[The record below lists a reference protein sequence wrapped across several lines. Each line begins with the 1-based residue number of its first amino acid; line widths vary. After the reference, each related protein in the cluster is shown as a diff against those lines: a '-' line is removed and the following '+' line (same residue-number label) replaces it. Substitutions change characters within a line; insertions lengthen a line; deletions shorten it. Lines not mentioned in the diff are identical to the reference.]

1 MTGTNAYG
9 AVIETVGESDCSTT
23 DLAASS
29 TPITLANGKFIH
41 YTFTQNRKD
50 GGAWN
55 NMNGYHL
62 IANDGSSD
70 IIIMRPDAWENVVGS
85 GDGFTTSWSDWDAW
99 RADMDGST
107 VDMYVSLNGTSFS
120 MTATITGK
128 SEAVYT
134 YTYNKTLGSEPA
146 SLDIRL
152 SVHYAYL
159 QITTA
164 ALSNTIT
171 YDVDALSAVG
181 NLTLS
186 GEQAAREQKTP
197 MYLPTNC
204 DGLMGRVAFQN
215 NDTWN
220 INASGL
226 SNTNSSKGRHFAILG
241 LIKGDKL
248 TITFSGGSLKTRQA
262 GALSTPS
269 DYTVVTSES
278 ELTADANGCAMFELK
293 SAARVSEIKIV
304 TATTETMTVPSISS
318 EAKGSARTVTITAG
332 ASNLLAPVTTYYTT
346 DGTTPTASS
355 TKYTAPFDVTETTT
369 IKAITISNSSAAT
382 ASTVTTETIDMDAVD
397 VPTAAITAVD
407 GINRTVTFSCT
418 TEGAA
423 LSYSTDDGANYTPG
437 TSLVISANTNIKVKA
452 TKGTKSAES
461 ENLAFEAGTT
471 ITLNTPTWTKTGYS
485 AGVSTVTLADNQSD
499 KLLNPATTIKYQID
513 DNAEQTYSTAI
524 NVNDGETLKY
534 WSEAA
539 GYTESAK
546 GSVIA
551 IAPSTAPII
560 INETYNGS
568 DAGISVNS
576 EEVVTT
582 IGGGSTPYYYMYANA
597 THVSENLLTSNTGAS
612 YWMVRTTGIYGGNTI
627 NYALRNVQK
636 DDVVTIKVIWGTEHP
651 VPTATDGTLD
661 NWNTVSG
668 DTYVFKVTSTTG
680 NFRFSL
686 GRYASVKSIKVQR
699 ASVSV
704 TVTAAGYATYVPSCD
719 LDFSATSIEAY
730 KVKVSS
736 KGVATM
742 TKVDNVPAGTPVL
755 LYKDGGTTEDIPVM
769 TGAAAVSEND
779 LVAGTGVAVA
789 TTDGVGNTNMILNN
803 GTSGVGFYLANGQ
816 TVAANRAYLHF
827 NSSLAPDPSAPMMM
841 VFDGE
846 ATGIADVRGKMED
859 VRSDFF
865 DLQGRKVAQPAKGL
879 YIVNGKKVVIK

>member
-1 MTGTNAYG
+1 MKIKHLLTKTLLVAAGLLLGGANSVWAQTTVTYDFTSYSAKTLTNSGTKAFAANGINHNYASNLPEVHNRFAFQFAGGFSIVAEGLYADRTKGDHVGIMNLASGDKVTINFSAGAIMVRGAVPSWAGNTSDWTNYTTGTE
-9 AVIETVGESDCSTT
+9 I
-23 DLAASS
+23 
-29 TPITLANGKFIH
+29 
-41 YTFTQNRKD
+41 
-50 GGAWN
+50 
-55 NMNGYHL
+55 
-62 IANDGSSD
+62 
-70 IIIMRPDAWENVVGS
+70 
-85 GDGFTTSWSDWDAW
+85 TTS
-99 RADMDGST
+99 
-107 VDMYVSLNGTSFS
+107 
-120 MTATITGK
+120 TA
-128 SEAVYT
+128 
-134 YTYNKTLGSEPA
+134 
-146 SLDIRL
+146 
-152 SVHYAYL
+152 
-159 QITTA
+159 
-164 ALSNTIT
+164 
-171 YDVDALSAVG
+171 G
-181 NLTLS
+181 NLS
-186 GEQAAREQKTP
+186 FQAK
-197 MYLPTNC
+197 
-204 DGLMGRVAFQN
+204 
-215 NDTWN
+215 
-220 INASGL
+220 
-226 SNTNSSKGRHFAILG
+226 NSCKISSVVI
-241 LIKGDKL
+241 
-248 TITFSGGSLKTRQA
+248 
-262 GALSTPS
+262 
-269 DYTVVTSES
+269 VTS
-278 ELTADANGCAMFELK
+278 A
-293 SAARVSEIKIV
+293 
-304 TATTETMTVPSISS
+304 TETMTAPSISS
-318 EAKGSARTVTITAG
+318 EANGSARTVTITAG

-423 LSYSTDDGANYTPG
+423 LSYSTDDGANYTAG

-461 ENLAFEAGTT
+461 ENLAFEAGTE
-471 ITLNTPTWTKTGYS
+471 IVLNTPTWTKTGYS

-568 DAGISVNS
+568 NAGITVNT
-576 EEVVTT
+576 EEVVAT
-582 IGGGSTPYYYMYANA
+582 IGGGATPYYYMYASEA
-597 THVSENLLTSNTGAS
+597 HVSENLLTSNTGAS
-612 YWMVRTTGIYGGNTI
+612 NWMVRATGIYGGNTI

-636 DDVVTIKVIWGTEHP
+636 NDVVTIKVIWGTEQP
-651 VPTATDGTLD
+651 VPSSTDGTLD
-661 NWNTVSG
+661 NWNTASG

-704 TVTAAGYATYVPSCD
+704 TVTDAGYATYVPSCD

-769 TGAAAVSEND
+769 TGAA
-779 LVAGTGVAVA
+779 VA
-789 TTDGVGNTNMILNN
+789 TTDGDYTNMILNN
-803 GTSGVGFYLANGQ
+803 VGGNIGFYFANGQ

-827 NSSLAPDPSAPMMM
+827 NSSLAPDALAPMMM

-846 ATGIADVRGKMED
+846 ATGISEIKTMRNAENEI
-859 VRSDFF
+859 FF